1 MKTLAARI
9 LAEHP
14 RIGVTDFFDRVSR
27 QADQVGVPLLRR
39 CIVMRYSF
47 THLYESL
54 LDVAWVAVVLKIFGD
69 LLVGEMTSEPGV
81 PPEQDGIRAISQAVR
96 KKSRR
101 WRVDMP
107 RLAGVSAVESVSM
120 GAAGVMIQSLVL
132 SRWRAT
138 ALVGNYTSIHYIG
151 VEHAGLLEIVGDGV
165 LGE

>member
-14 RIGVTDFFDRVSR
+14 RIGVTDFFDRVGR

-81 PPEQDGIRAISQAVR
+81 PPEQEWHQGDQPGRQEEEQALARGHAAVGGCFGGR
-96 KKSRR
+96 VGFNGSGWGHDSVVGR
-101 WRVDMP
+101 W
-107 RLAGVSAVESVSM
+107 
-120 GAAGVMIQSLVL
+120 SLVVGEQL
-132 SRWRAT
+132 HF
-138 ALVGNYTSIHYIG
+138 VGNYTSIYYVG
-151 VEHAGLLEIVGDGV
+151 VEHAVLL
-165 LGE
+165 